1 MRSASR
7 EEDAWTLH
15 ETFLEI
21 LRRLNQ
27 AAEEGFEVHGLEPT
41 EIERALATFWTTHHE
56 GLPLT
61 AALGLLAENGLIQSV
76 DDPMY
81 SWVRNR
87 TVGRRYV
94 ITSLGKSYLI
104 RQLEESGRIR

>member
-1 MRSASR
+1 MHAIGRG
-7 EEDAWTLH
+7 EDAWTLH

-27 AAEEGFEVHGLEPT
+27 AAEEGFEIQGLELT
-41 EIERALATFWTTHHE
+41 ELERVLANFWAVHHDGIDLATA
-56 GLPLT
+56 LT
-61 AALGLLAENGLIQSV
+61 LLAENGLV
-76 DDPMY
+76 ATLDDPTY

-87 TVGRRYV
+87 TVGRRFI
-94 ITSLGKSYLI
+94 ITPLGKRYLL